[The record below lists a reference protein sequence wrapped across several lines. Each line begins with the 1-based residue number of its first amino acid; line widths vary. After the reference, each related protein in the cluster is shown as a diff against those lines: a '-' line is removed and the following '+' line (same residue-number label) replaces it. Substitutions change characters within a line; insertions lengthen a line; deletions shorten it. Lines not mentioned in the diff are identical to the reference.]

1 MGTTLIFFGF
11 YKYPIVLSYVG
22 VIVSTSFF
30 IFLFETFFV
39 SSIIIIR
46 YPEAIL
52 DLQIR
57 EKRGIMAASNP
68 ICKNSIF

>member
-1 MGTTLIFFGF
+1 M
-11 YKYPIVLSYVG
+11 P
-22 VIVSTSFF
+22 
-30 IFLFETFFV
+30 
-39 SSIIIIR
+39 IIINI

-57 EKRGIMAASNP
+57 EKRGIKAASNR

>member
-1 MGTTLIFFGF
+1 MMLLM
-11 YKYPIVLSYVG
+11 P
-22 VIVSTSFF
+22 
-30 IFLFETFFV
+30 
-39 SSIIIIR
+39 IIINR